1 MVATSTHDY
10 YRDTSSWL
18 KIGEI
23 YEMDCYLETKN
34 LNKRYG
40 SFEAVKNMNVH
51 IYKGDIYGLI
61 GPNGAGK
68 TTLMKMIIGFANPT
82 SGEIVL
88 NSEKKGEGVI
98 GNLIESPGIYGH
110 LTAFDN
116 MMLKAKAQGVY
127 NKDEL
132 LDILEFVGLSN
143 VPKKKAGKFSLG
155 MKQRLGI
162 ALALI
167 GDPEILILDEPTN
180 GLDPQGIIE
189 VRELI
194 HRLRA
199 ERSMTIMI
207 SSHILSELQKIA
219 NVFGIISNGEL
230 VMEVTSDELLER
242 YGGDSSALEE
252 FYLDIVRGGKKAC

>member
-1 MVATSTHDY
+1 MVY
-10 YRDTSSWL
+10 
-18 KIGEI
+18 
-23 YEMDCYLETKN
+23 YLETKN

-40 SFEAVKNMNVH
+40 SFQAVKNMNVH
-51 IYKGDIYGLI
+51 VGKGNIYGLI

-82 SGEIVL
+82 SGEIIL
-88 NSEKKGEGVI
+88 NSVKKGDGVI

-110 LTAFDN
+110 LSAFDN

-127 NKDEL
+127 NRRE
-132 LDILEFVGLSN
+132 ILEILDFVGLSG
-143 VPKKKAGKFSLG
+143 VTKKKAGKYSLG

-194 HRLRA
+194 LKLRS
-199 ERSMTIMI
+199 ERNMTIMI
-207 SSHILSELQKIA
+207 SSHILSELQRIA
-219 NVFGIISNGEL
+219 DVFGIISGGEL
-230 VMEVTSDELLER
+230 VMEVTADELIEK
-242 YGGDSSALEE
+242 YSGDSSALEE
-252 FYLDIVRGGKKAC
+252 FYLDVVRGGKKAC